1 MAAGPSLDD
10 RDPRGAR
17 RNGGGP
23 SKRIT
28 RTNARRGG
36 GGDTPPWKLWLKRAI
51 TAGVV
56 AAFAGIALVVGM
68 FAYYGSDPKMPNL
81 SRLDE
86 YRPKQVTRIL
96 DRNNVPIAELGA
108 EKRTVVPYSAIP
120 KVLVQAVVAAEDADY
135 FKHGGVD
142 YMGMARAFI
151 TNVLRG
157 RTAQGGS
164 TITQQVI
171 KNLLLTP
178 ERTKKRKI
186 QEIILARRL
195 SEKLSKEDILALYL
209 NQIYYGHGR
218 YGCEEAARYFFGKSV
233 KDVDLAEAALL
244 AGLPQS
250 PERLSPR
257 KHPEAAKTRQRYVLG
272 QMAEHGFIDRKDAER
287 VAAQPIRLARE
298 AGAARGLAAE
308 EVDVVSHFLSDKM
321 GESAAFE
328 VGTTVTT
335 TLDAKLQELARVS
348 VERGLEDLDG
358 RQGFR
363 GPSGHVAGKTL
374 DAQRRDLGRSYAKF
388 LKGSEIVEGIVIRF
402 EKDASGPKGGKL
414 FVDVGAGVPIHAAHS
429 APVPP
434 PGPGKPMPGKG
445 KLAAIKQKAP
455 PPPPLPA
462 PSREGF
468 VDFSLEP
475 RYGKGAK
482 PIADRFK
489 PGDLVRVR
497 LAEDRPHTEDGPLPL
512 ALELGPQA
520 AMVVMDPTTREVLA
534 LVGGYDYHAGGF
546 DRSQRARRQPGSA
559 FKPVYYAAAVEAHRI
574 TPATILNDAPEVYDL
589 WKPQNYEKEE
599 FRGPVRV
606 RTALAHSI
614 NTVAIKVLSDV
625 GLDQARAFATR
636 VGVTS
641 PIDKDVGLS
650 LALGSLV
657 MTPLELANVYCT
669 FASGGIVGQPVSI
682 RAIGGEAQ
690 PPAQL
695 APTLKP
701 EVAYVMVS
709 LMRSVI
715 DEGTAHAGMAGKF
728 RRPAAGKT
736 GTTNDQRDAW
746 FVGFTPDLLAAV
758 WVGFDDMKKLGKGET
773 GGKAAASIW
782 ADFMSKGMAGRPT
795 KDFAQPPGIVVQRI
809 DKASG
814 KLAAAGQDSNTLDE
828 VFIEGTAPTEHA
840 ASGGGDEQSPDKL
853 LIE

>member
-1 MAAGPSLDD
+1 LLAIKL
-10 RDPRGAR
+10 GAL
-17 RNGGGP
+17 GGV
-23 SKRIT
+23 
-28 RTNARRGG
+28 
-36 GGDTPPWKLWLKRAI
+36 LAI
-51 TAGVV
+51 AGVV
-56 AAFAGIALVVGM
+56 ALFS
-68 FAYYGSDPKMPNL
+68 YYGSDPKMPNL

-96 DRNNVPIAELGA
+96 DRNNVPIGELGS
-108 EKRTVVPYSAIP
+108 EKRTVVPYASIP
-120 KVLVQAVVAAEDADY
+120 KLMVQAVVAAEDADY

-157 RTAQGGS
+157 RKAQGGS

-178 ERTKKRKI
+178 ERSMKRKV
-186 QEIILARRL
+186 QEIILAHRL

-218 YGCEEAARYFFGKSV
+218 YGCEEAARYFFGKSI
-233 KDVDLAEAALL
+233 KEVDLAEAALL

-257 KHPEAAKTRQRYVLG
+257 KHPDAAKARQRYVLG
-272 QMAEHGFIDRKDAER
+272 QMADHGYIERKEAER
-287 VAAQPIRLARE
+287 IAAQPIRLARE
-298 AGAARGLAAE
+298 TGAARGLAAE
-308 EVDVVSHFLSDKM
+308 EVDVVSHFLQDKL
-321 GESAAFE
+321 GESTAFE
-328 VGTTVTT
+328 VGTTVAT

-348 VERGLEDLDG
+348 LERGLEDLDA

-363 GPSGHVAGKTL
+363 GPSGHVTAKTL
-374 DAQRRDLGRSYAKF
+374 DAQRRELGKSYAKF
-388 LKGSEIVEGIVIRF
+388 MKGSDIVEGIVLRF
-402 EKDASGPKGGKL
+402 EKDATSPKVGKL
-414 FVDVGAGVPIHAAHS
+414 YVDVGAGVPANARPP
-429 APVPP
+429 APT
-434 PGPGKPMPGKG
+434 GKAKAGV
-445 KLAAIKQKAP
+445 KAP
-455 PPPPLPA
+455 PAPALPPPT
-462 PSREGF
+462 REGF

-475 RYGKGAK
+475 RYAKGTK

-520 AMVVMDPTTREVLA
+520 AMVVMDPATREVLA

-546 DRSQRARRQPGSA
+546 DRSIRAHRQPGSA
-559 FKPVYYAAAVEAHRI
+559 FKPVFYGAAVEAHRI
-574 TPATILNDAPEVYDL
+574 TPATILNDAPEVYQL

-606 RTALAHSI
+606 RTALANSI

-641 PIDKDVGLS
+641 PIAPDVGLS

-657 MTPLELANVYCT
+657 VTPLELANVYCT

-682 RAIGGEAQ
+682 RAVGGEVQ

-695 APTLKP
+695 QPTLKP

-709 LMRSVI
+709 LMRSVVE
-715 DEGTAHAGMAGKF
+715 EGTAHGAIAGRL

-758 WVGFDDMKKLGKGET
+758 WVGFDDMHKLGRGET
-773 GGKAAASIW
+773 GGKVAAPIW
-782 ADFMSKGMAGRPT
+782 ADFMAKAMAGRPT
-795 KDFAQPPGIVVQRI
+795 KDFVQPPGIVVQRI

-814 KLAAAGQDSNTLDE
+814 LLAAAGQESNTLDE
-828 VFIEGTAPTEHA
+828 VFIDGTAPTEHA
-840 ASGGGDEQSPDKL
+840 AAGGGEEASPDKL
-853 LIE
+853 LLDQ

>member
-1 MAAGPSLDD
+1 MIAGFL
-10 RDPRGAR
+10 
-17 RNGGGP
+17 
-23 SKRIT
+23 
-28 RTNARRGG
+28 
-36 GGDTPPWKLWLKRAI
+36 
-51 TAGVV
+51 
-56 AAFAGIALVVGM
+56 GIAIVVGM
-68 FAYYGSDPKMPNL
+68 FAHYGSDPKMPNL

-96 DRNNVPIAELGA
+96 DRNNVPIGELGA

-120 KVLVQAVVAAEDADY
+120 KVLVQAVIAAEDADY

-157 RTAQGGS
+157 RVGQGGS

-233 KDVDLAEAALL
+233 KEVDLAEAALL

-272 QMAEHGFIDRKDAER
+272 QMADHGFIARKEAER
-287 VAAQPIRLARE
+287 IAAQPIRLARE
-298 AGAARGLAAE
+298 TGAARGLAAE
-308 EVDVVSHFLSDKM
+308 EVDVVSHFLADKM

-348 VERGLEDLDG
+348 IERGLEDLDA

-374 DAQRRDLGRSYAKF
+374 DAQRRDLGRSYQKF
-388 LKGSEIVEGIVIRF
+388 LKGSDIVEGIVIRF
-402 EKDASGPKGGKL
+402 EKDATGAKGGKL
-414 FVDVGAGVPIHAAHS
+414 FVDVGAGVPTHAAHAAQ
-429 APVPP
+429 APAPA
-434 PGPGKPMPGKG
+434 GKG

-455 PPPPLPA
+455 PLPPLP
-462 PSREGF
+462 PPTREGV

-475 RYGKGAK
+475 RYAKGTK

-546 DRSQRARRQPGSA
+546 DRTQRAHRQPGSA
-559 FKPVYYAAAVEAHRI
+559 FKPIFYGAAVEAHRI
-574 TPATILNDAPEVYDL
+574 TPATILNDAPEVYQL

-606 RTALAHSI
+606 RTALAQSI

-625 GLDQARAFATR
+625 GLDQTRAFATR

-641 PIDKDVGLS
+641 PISNDVGLS

-709 LMRSVI
+709 LMRSVV
-715 DEGTAHAGMAGKF
+715 DEGTAHGAIAGRL

-758 WVGFDDMKKLGKGET
+758 WIGFDDMKKLGRGET
-773 GGKAAASIW
+773 GGKVAAPIW
-782 ADFMSKGMAGRPT
+782 ADFMSKATAGRPT
-795 KDFAQPPGIVVQRI
+795 KDFVQPPGIVVQRI

-814 KLAAAGQDSNTLDE
+814 LLAAAGQETNTLDE
-828 VFIEGTAPTEHA
+828 VFIDGTAPTEHA
-840 ASGGGDEQSPDKL
+840 AAGGGEEASPDKL
-853 LIE
+853 LLDQ

>member
-10 RDPRGAR
+10 RDPRRSRGS
-17 RNGGGP
+17 GGG

-28 RTNARRGG
+28 RPPARRSTDRG
-36 GGDTPPWKLWLKRAI
+36 TRPAWLRYLLLAVKL
-51 TAGVV
+51 GVLGLFV
-56 AAFAGIALVVGM
+56 GIAAIVGM

-96 DRNNVPIAELGA
+96 DRNNAPIGELGT

-120 KVLVQAVVAAEDADY
+120 KVLVQAVIAAEDADY

-151 TNVLRG
+151 TNVVRG
-157 RTAQGGS
+157 RAAQGGS

-178 ERTKKRKI
+178 ERSKKRKI

-209 NQIYYGHGR
+209 NQIYFGHGR
-218 YGCEEAARYFFGKSV
+218 YGAEEAARYFFGKGV
-233 KDVDLAEAALL
+233 RDIDLAEAALL

-272 QMAEHGFIDRKDAER
+272 QMADHGFIARKEAER

-298 AGAARGLAAE
+298 TAAARGIAAE
-308 EVDVVSHFLSDKM
+308 EVDVVSRFLADKL

-328 VGTTVTT
+328 AGTTVAT
-335 TLDAKLQELARVS
+335 TLDARLQEMARTA
-348 VERGLEDLDG
+348 VERGLEELDA

-363 GPSGHVAGKTL
+363 GPSGHVTGKAL
-374 DAQRRDLGRSYAKF
+374 DSHRRELGSRYGKF
-388 LKGSEIVEGIVIRF
+388 LKGTEIVEGVVIRF
-402 EKDASGPKGGKL
+402 DKDAASPKLGKL
-414 FVDVGAGVPIHAAHS
+414 YVDVGAGVPAK
-429 APVPP
+429 APAPP
-434 PGPGKPMPGKG
+434 QPIGKG
-445 KLAAIKQKAP
+445 KQAQKVKAP
-455 PPPPLPA
+455 PPPPLPP
-462 PSREGF
+462 PSREGV
-468 VDFSLEP
+468 VDFSLES
-475 RYGKGAK
+475 RYAKGTK

-497 LAEDRPHTEDGPLPL
+497 LADDRPRSEDGPLPL

-546 DRSQRARRQPGSA
+546 DRSQRAHRQPGSA
-559 FKPVYYAAAVEAHRI
+559 FKPVIYGAAVEAHRI
-574 TPATILNDAPEVYDL
+574 TPATILNDAPEVYAL

-625 GLDQARAFATR
+625 GLDQTRAFATR

-641 PIDKDVGLS
+641 PIEPDIGLS

-657 MTPLELANVYCT
+657 VTPLELANVFAT

-682 RAIGGEAQ
+682 RALGGEPQ
-690 PPAQL
+690 PAAQL

-701 EVAYVMVS
+701 EVAYVMIS
-709 LMRSVI
+709 LMRSVV
-715 DEGTAHAGMAGKF
+715 DEGTAHGAIAGKL

-736 GTTNDQRDAW
+736 GTSNDQRDAW

-758 WVGFDDMKKLGKGET
+758 WVGFDDMKKLGRGET
-773 GGKAAASIW
+773 GGKAATPIW
-782 ADFMSKGMAGRPT
+782 ADFMSKAMAGRPT

-809 DKASG
+809 DKTSG
-814 KLAAAGQDSNTLDE
+814 LLAAPGQESGTLDE
-828 VFIEGTAPTEHA
+828 VFLDGTAPTEHA
-840 ASGGGDEQSPDKL
+840 AAAGEGASPDKL
-853 LIE
+853 LME

>member
-1 MAAGPSLDD
+1 MPAGPSLDD
-10 RDPRGAR
+10 RDPRASR
-17 RNGGGP
+17 RGGGSTSRRTVRSMP
-23 SKRIT
+23 S
-28 RTNARRGG
+28 RGG
-36 GGDTPPWKLWLKRAI
+36 GGDRPAWRIWLGRAI
-51 TAGVV
+51 KAGVLATFIGV
-56 AAFAGIALVVGM
+56 AVVVGM
-68 FAYYGSDPKMPNL
+68 FAYWGSDPKMPNV

-86 YRPKQVTRIL
+86 YHPKQVTRIL
-96 DRNNVPIAELGA
+96 DRNNVPIGELGS

-120 KVLVQAVVAAEDADY
+120 KVMVQAVIAAEDADY

-157 RTAQGGS
+157 RKAQGGS

-178 ERTKKRKI
+178 ERTMKRKV
-186 QEIILARRL
+186 QEIILAHRL
-195 SEKLSKEDILALYL
+195 SDKLSKEEILGLYL

-218 YGCEEAARYFFGKSV
+218 YGCEEAARYFFGKSIR
-233 KDVDLAEAALL
+233 DVDLAEAALL

-257 KHPEAAKTRQRYVLG
+257 KHPEAAKARQRYVLG
-272 QMAEHGFIDRKDAER
+272 QMADHGYIARKEAER
-287 VAAQPIRLARE
+287 IAAQPIRLARE
-298 AGAARGLAAE
+298 TAAARGVAAE
-308 EVDVVSHFLSDKM
+308 EVDVVAHTLAEKM

-328 VGTTVTT
+328 AGTTVST
-335 TLDAKLQELARVS
+335 TLDARLQELARTS
-348 VERGLEDLDG
+348 LEHGLEDLDA

-363 GPSGHVAGKTL
+363 GPSGHVTGKLLDVQRRELGKTY
-374 DAQRRDLGRSYAKF
+374 QKF

-402 EKDASGPKGGKL
+402 EKDATSPTNPKLGKL
-414 FVDVGAGVPIHAAHS
+414 YVDVGAGAPS
-429 APVPP
+429 APPP
-434 PGPGKPMPGKG
+434 PEPAGRRTR
-445 KLAAIKQKAP
+445 AAKAP
-455 PPPPLPA
+455 PPPPLEP
-462 PSREGF
+462 PTREGV

-475 RYGKGAK
+475 RYAKGTK
-482 PIADRFK
+482 PVADRFK

-497 LAEDRPHTEDGPLPL
+497 LAEDRPHTEEGPLPL

-520 AMVVMDPTTREVLA
+520 AMVVMDPTTRELLA

-546 DRSQRARRQPGSA
+546 DRSQRAHRQPGSA
-559 FKPVYYAAAVEAHRI
+559 FKPVIYGAAIEAHRI
-574 TPATILNDAPEVYDL
+574 TPATILNDAPEVYEL

-606 RTALAHSI
+606 RTALAQSI
-614 NTVAIKVLSDV
+614 NTVAIKVLSEV

-641 PIDKDVGLS
+641 PIAPDVGLS

-657 MTPLELANVYCT
+657 VTPVELANVYAT

-682 RAIGGEAQ
+682 RAIGGEAL

-715 DEGTAHAGMAGKF
+715 DEGTAHGAVAGKL

-736 GTTNDQRDAW
+736 GTSNGQRDAW
-746 FVGFTPDLLAAV
+746 FVGFTPDLLCAV
-758 WVGFDDMKKLGKGET
+758 WVGFDDMKKLGRGEA
-773 GGKAAASIW
+773 GGKTAAPIW
-782 ADFMSKGMAGRPT
+782 ADFMSKATAGRPT

-814 KLAAAGQDSNTLDE
+814 LLAAAGQESGTLDE
-828 VFIEGTAPTEHA
+828 VFLDGTAPTEHA
-840 ASGGGDEQSPDKL
+840 AAGGGEEASPDKL
-853 LIE
+853 LIQ

>member
-1 MAAGPSLDD
+1 
-10 RDPRGAR
+10 
-17 RNGGGP
+17 
-23 SKRIT
+23 
-28 RTNARRGG
+28 
-36 GGDTPPWKLWLKRAI
+36 
-51 TAGVV
+51 
-56 AAFAGIALVVGM
+56 
-68 FAYYGSDPKMPNL
+68 MPNL

-96 DRNNVPIAELGA
+96 DRNNVPIGELGS
-108 EKRTVVPYSAIP
+108 EKRTVVPYSSIP
-120 KVLVQAVVAAEDADY
+120 KLFVQAVVAAEDADY

-157 RTAQGGS
+157 RKAQGGS

-178 ERTKKRKI
+178 ERSMKRKV
-186 QEIILARRL
+186 QEIILAHRL
-195 SEKLSKEDILALYL
+195 SEKLSKEDVLALYL

-233 KDVDLAEAALL
+233 KEIDLAEAALL

-257 KHPEAAKTRQRYVLG
+257 KHPDAAKARQRYVLG
-272 QMAEHGFIDRKDAER
+272 QMADHGFIERKEAER
-287 VAAQPIRLARE
+287 IAAQPIRLARE
-298 AGAARGLAAE
+298 TGAARGLAAE
-308 EVDVVSHFLSDKM
+308 EVDVVAHALSDKM
-321 GESAAFE
+321 GESAAYE

-348 VERGLEDLDG
+348 VERGLEDLDA

-363 GPSGHVAGKTL
+363 GPSGHVTGKML
-374 DAQRRDLGRSYAKF
+374 DAPAPRARARRTRSSSR
-388 LKGSEIVEGIVIRF
+388 GPEIVEGIVLRF
-402 EKDASGPKGGKL
+402 EKDATSPGSAKLGKL
-414 FVDVGAGVPIHAAHS
+414 FVDVGAGVPAHAPA
-429 APVPP
+429 PP
-434 PGPGKPMPGKG
+434 PAAPASKG
-445 KLAAIKQKAP
+445 KLGAEAEGAAAAAAARPDARGLRRLQPGAA
-455 PPPPLPA
+455 L
-462 PSREGF
+462 REG
-468 VDFSLEP
+468 
-475 RYGKGAK
+475 
-482 PIADRFK
+482 DRSRS
-489 PGDLVRVR
+489 PTASSPAISVRVR

-546 DRSQRARRQPGSA
+546 DRSQRAHRQPGSA
-559 FKPVYYAAAVEAHRI
+559 FKPVIYGAAVEAHRI
-574 TPATILNDAPEVYDL
+574 TPATILNDAPEVYQL

-625 GLDQARAFATR
+625 GLDQTRAFATR

-641 PIDKDVGLS
+641 PIANDVGLS

-682 RAIGGEAQ
+682 RALGGEAQ

-715 DEGTAHAGMAGKF
+715 DEGTAHGAIAGKL

-736 GTTNDQRDAW
+736 GTSNDQRDAW

-758 WVGFDDMKKLGKGET
+758 WVGFDDMKKLGRGEA
-773 GGKAAASIW
+773 GGKTAPPIW
-782 ADFMSKGMAGRPT
+782 ADFMSKAMAGRPT

-814 KLAAAGQDSNTLDE
+814 LLAAAGQESNTLDE
-828 VFIEGTAPTEHA
+828 VFLDGTAPDRARRRRRRRRSQPRQA
-840 ASGGGDEQSPDKL
+840 AARPLVAPRRRRGVRL
-853 LIE
+853 LFFR